1 MLMAV
6 YIHFVKS
13 LMILFELLVKHM
25 EFIDQEWSP
34 LPGLNQIY
42 FLTMVLPQVRLK
54 KLESLSS
61 EKRIPPPPSLE
72 RGSTKQEVKKK

>member
-1 MLMAV
+1 MLIAV
-6 YIHFVKS
+6 CIHFVKS

-61 EKRIPPPPSLE
+61 EKRIPHPIH
-72 RGSTKQEVKKK
+72 